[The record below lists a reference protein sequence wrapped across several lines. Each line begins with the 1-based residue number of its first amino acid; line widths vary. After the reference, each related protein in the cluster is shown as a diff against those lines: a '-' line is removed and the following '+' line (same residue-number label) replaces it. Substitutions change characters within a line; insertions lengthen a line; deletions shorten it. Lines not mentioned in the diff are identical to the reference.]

1 VTIDIANPLKHKG
14 MKRTFK
20 AGDVLELAYADA
32 HLLLAS
38 KVYIHMYAIYVCCMR
53 IHMCPNTTIFRG

>member
-1 VTIDIANPLKHKG
+1 MANPLKHKG

-38 KVYIHMYAIYVCCMR
+38 KVTLN
-53 IHMCPNTTIFRG
+53 PKP